1 MDVDLNITKKI
12 INIIGGSIMI
22 KSEVDKGTEFIVV
35 IDQKIET
42 GKKSNIKTNYN
53 ESKKRVLIVDDDLD
67 KLNIEKELFIKNDI
81 DAVGTMYGLDVI
93 NRIRT
98 GEKFDYIILDDD
110 TVKGSAKST
119 LDELKEIP
127 KFDTPV
133 IVMLEENKKMIKEHY
148 KEIGFSDY
156 ILKDDIES
164 SINEFIKKMK

>member
-1 MDVDLNITKKI
+1 
-12 INIIGGSIMI
+12 
-22 KSEVDKGTEFIVV
+22 
-35 IDQKIET
+35 
-42 GKKSNIKTNYN
+42 
-53 ESKKRVLIVDDDLD
+53 
-67 KLNIEKELFIKNDI
+67 
-81 DAVGTMYGLDVI
+81 MYGLDVI